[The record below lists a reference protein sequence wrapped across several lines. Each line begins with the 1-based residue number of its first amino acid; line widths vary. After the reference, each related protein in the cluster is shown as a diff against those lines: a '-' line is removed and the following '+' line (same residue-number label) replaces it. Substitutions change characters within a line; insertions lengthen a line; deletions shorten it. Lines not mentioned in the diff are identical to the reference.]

1 MPSGGGHIGLQL
13 ARGACA
19 FLPPCSTF
27 ENFFEGLPMTSEIEP
42 STNAIGSHAAP
53 RSSDEVAVPTARK
66 TDWITFASVVS
77 AVSVVLLHTDG
88 CYWTFSST
96 EMYWKTAN
104 IIDAVFYFAVP
115 VFFMISATT
124 LLDFNERYSLG
135 TYFKKRITKTVIPYV
150 FWSLFGVAFQVFYLE
165 TVDASEVTLS
175 YLLEG
180 LTGGSLVSIYWFF
193 IPLFSVYLSIPLFAA
208 VPEERRKSVFTY
220 ISVASFFICGVVPL
234 AVTVFELPIST
245 SLTIGVGASYLFFV
259 PTGYLLS
266 HYEVGPKV
274 KAALYASGLV
284 GLIIHIVG
292 TYELSMEAGSVVRTF
307 KGYTNVPSMMYS
319 VAIFLLLKDAG
330 GRSCEST
337 GSPGSCSS

>member
-1 MPSGGGHIGLQL
+1 
-13 ARGACA
+13 
-19 FLPPCSTF
+19 
-27 ENFFEGLPMTSEIEP
+27 
-42 STNAIGSHAAP
+42 
-53 RSSDEVAVPTARK
+53 
-66 TDWITFASVVS
+66 
-77 AVSVVLLHTDG
+77 
-88 CYWTFSST
+88 
-96 EMYWKTAN
+96 MYWKTAN

-220 ISVASFFICGVVPL
+220 ISVASFSICGVVPL

-330 GRSCEST
+330 GRSC
-337 GSPGSCSS
+337 G